1 MNILNQNVVIP
12 EFVLQI
18 LEEKFPNKLP
28 EYQISDTKL
37 AELLGQQSVINYLKS
52 LNDYNIEE

>member
-28 EYQISDTKL
+28 EYQINEKEL
-37 AELLGQQSVINYLKS
+37 AHLLGQRSVINYLKS
-52 LNDYNIEE
+52 LNEIEE

>member
-28 EYQISDTKL
+28 EYQINEKEI
-37 AELLGQQSVINYLKS
+37 AHLLGQQSVINYLKS
-52 LNDYNIEE
+52 LNEIEE